1 LYLGDC
7 GGISGRAILSFLLDH
22 PASMHLESLNIRVND
37 ELNHPISPQDVP
49 LFLSALKS
57 KGTIR
62 MLDVCGMPISDD
74 NALDFPPT
82 LVELGV
88 HRTGITPQGI
98 LTLLSNT
105 PELFYLDIEANL
117 SSGKLR
123 LSQYADVF
131 TSIRHNHQQLRV
143 VECSGPGVEATDEI
157 YDILYGW
164 HWLHG
169 RSRRGYAHLKLS
181 ADGS

>member
-1 LYLGDC
+1 M
-7 GGISGRAILSFLLDH
+7 LSFLVDH
-22 PASMHLESLNIRVND
+22 PASTHLESLNIRVND
-37 ELNHPISPQDVP
+37 ELNHPINPRDVP
-49 LFLSALKS
+49 LLLSALKS
-57 KGTIR
+57 KGTLR
-62 MLDVCGMPISDD
+62 MLDVCGMTISDD
-74 NALDFPPT
+74 NALDFPTT

-117 SSGKLR
+117 SGGKLR

-131 TSIRHNHQQLRV
+131 TSIRRNHQQLRI

-157 YDILYGW
+157 HDILYGW

-169 RSRRGYAHLKLS
+169 RSRRGYPPLKFS
-181 ADGS
+181 SDSF

>member
-1 LYLGDC
+1 M
-7 GGISGRAILSFLLDH
+7 LSFLLDH
-22 PASMHLESLNIRVND
+22 PASTHIESLNVRIND
-37 ELNHPISPQDVP
+37 ELNHPIEPRDVP

-57 KGTIR
+57 KGTLR
-62 MLDVCGMPISDD
+62 MLDICGIPVNDD
-74 NALDFPPT
+74 HALHFPTT

-88 HRTGITPQGI
+88 RRSGLTPQGI

-105 PELFYLDIEANL
+105 PHLFYLDIEANL
-117 SSGKLR
+117 SGGKLR

-131 TSIRHNHQQLRV
+131 TSIRHRHPHVRI

-157 YDILYGW
+157 YDILFGW

-169 RSRRGYAHLKLS
+169 RSRRG
-181 ADGS
+181 